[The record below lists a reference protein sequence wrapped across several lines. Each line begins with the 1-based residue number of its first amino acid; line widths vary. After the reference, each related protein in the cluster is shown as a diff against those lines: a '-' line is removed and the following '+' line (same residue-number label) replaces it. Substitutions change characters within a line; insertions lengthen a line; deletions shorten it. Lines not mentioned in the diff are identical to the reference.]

1 MGVVGVYGMMAV
13 IVWKELGTFAG
24 YSTCVQYSDNDLVV
38 ALRAGEEKVFED
50 VFRSFYPALCR
61 YAESIVKDDAQAED
75 IVQQVFVTIWEKRM
89 SISFQLSAKAYL
101 YRAVHN
107 RCLNYLE
114 QGKVRQLYRNESVGK
129 EEPLSAAA
137 DAGGERRELQE
148 RISRA
153 IEKLPEQCRL
163 IFRLSRFDE
172 MKYAEIAAHLN
183 ISVKTVENQM
193 GKALRILREEL
204 KEYLPLLLLFISY
217 IQSLHS

>member
-1 MGVVGVYGMMAV
+1 
-13 IVWKELGTFAG
+13 
-24 YSTCVQYSDNDLVV
+24 
-38 ALRAGEEKVFED
+38 
-50 VFRSFYPALCR
+50 
-61 YAESIVKDDAQAED
+61 
-75 IVQQVFVTIWEKRM
+75 M
-89 SISFQLSAKAYL
+89 SISFQVSAKAYL

>member
-13 IVWKELGTFAG
+13 IVWKGLGNLAG